1 LWAREEGP
9 FERYPMY
16 LAGDCGLTARKMD
29 HMNGRNSFY
38 AIRRVS
44 REGYTIPFG
53 LDESPVV
60 RM

>member
-1 LWAREEGP
+1 
-9 FERYPMY
+9 MY

-38 AIRRVS
+38 AIRRAS